1 MIEAL
6 AARDGAV
13 RADRGVWVIDYGIA
27 AVEIQHR
34 GLGRGAGGGLG
45 EPGVPPVAP
54 VLCNATFAPTGSAD
68 PRDPRLGP
76 QAGLSSGPPASA
88 GAGYGFFGAG
98 AAAGVATGPAARL
111 VASAYFDFRSRMR
124 AW

>member
-1 MIEAL
+1 MIEAS

-13 RADRGVWVIDYGIA
+13 RADRVVWVIDYGIA
-27 AVEIQHR
+27 VVEIHIVDS
-34 GLGRGAGGGLG
+34 GEAPGRAG

-54 VLCNATFAPTGSAD
+54 ALCTATFAPTGSAD
-68 PRDPRLGP
+68 PRDPCRGP
-76 QAGLSSGPPASA
+76 QAGLSCGPPASA

-98 AAAGVATGPAARL
+98 AEAGVAMGPAARR

>member
-1 MIEAL
+1 MIEASP
-6 AARDGAV
+6 ARDGAV
-13 RADRGVWVIDYGIA
+13 RADRVVWVIDYGIA
-27 AVEIQHR
+27 VVEIHIVDS
-34 GLGRGAGGGLG
+34 GEAPGRAG

-54 VLCNATFAPTGSAD
+54 ALCNATFAPTGSAD
-68 PRDPRLGP
+68 PGDPRRGP
-76 QAGLSSGPPASA
+76 RAGLSSGPPASA